1 MAATATDPI
10 SAPRDDTRD
19 DLLQQAHLSLRVV
32 MRSWQRYEE
41 RRMVRAVQ
49 SIDHPGVL
57 ADLQAACGP
66 FRR

>member
-19 DLLQQAHLSLRVV
+19 DLLHQAHLSLRIVV
-32 MRSWQRYEE
+32 NSWRRYEE

-49 SIDHPGVL
+49 WIDHPGVL
-57 ADLQAACGP
+57 ADMQAACGP
-66 FRR
+66 FRG